1 MIKYLTYASLLIF
14 VFFAF
19 FGIVNAKPLFNEK
32 NYYNV
37 REIFDDEE
45 QVDKEVSPTCEGV
58 LGDKNDENSV
68 AFLLQ
73 EIFDILK
80 IASPVLVLIFSLFDF
95 MGAVASQDKDRLI
108 KAVKNTFIRG
118 IVGLIVFVVPVLC
131 DFFFELTGMYSTCGI
146 Q

>member
-1 MIKYLTYASLLIF
+1 MIKYLTYKVLLIF

-19 FGIVNAKPLFNEK
+19 FGVVSAKPLLSGENSL
-32 NYYNV
+32 YI
-37 REIFDDEE
+37 REVFDEE
-45 QVDKEVSPTCEGV
+45 EEAEVLATCEGV

-68 AFLLQ
+68 AYLLQ

-80 IASPVLVLIFSLFDF
+80 IASPVLVLIFSLLDF
-95 MGAVASQDKDRLI
+95 MGAVASQDKDRLT
-108 KAVKNTFIRG
+108 KAVKHTFIRV
-118 IVGLIVFVVPVLC
+118 IVGLLVFTIPILC

>member
-1 MIKYLTYASLLIF
+1 MIKYLTYISLFVF

-19 FGIVNAKPLFNEK
+19 FGVVSAKPLLNEE
-32 NYYNV
+32 NSLYV
-37 REIFDDEE
+37 REVFVEGEE
-45 QVDKEVSPTCEGV
+45 EAEVPATCEGV
-58 LGDKNDENSV
+58 LGDKNDEESI
-68 AFLLQ
+68 AYLLQ

-80 IASPVLVLIFSLFDF
+80 IGSPVLVLVFSLLDF
-95 MGAVASQDKDRLI
+95 MGAVTSQDKDRLT

-118 IVGLIVFVVPVLC
+118 IVGLIVFVIPVLC